1 LEESTKTRAVRVA
14 SMELLGVA
22 CQSRSD
28 VPSRLFSCE
37 LELRRKDSQTESVE
51 AEGCSS
57 DDAVK
62 AAVQSL
68 CSCEFAYELETSVE
82 TDGLEKFHVTVHE
95 SVESDS
101 AERNPREGM
110 GRYLAG
116 PNDNHDRAFGLAVA
130 LLRAVQHAGLLKAA
144 YRANNQ
150 KVFRG
155 WATQV
160 ADEVAETLGVS
171 KLSVQKRLQ
180 LESLILEHS
189 NRVASAAVV
198 TATNHPKPDSV
209 LSLFDTSAWLFD
221 SAGRRRDSY
230 TDTDLWLA
238 WYPGVANHDLTVQE
252 VTDSMPKAPP
262 SKIPWIVRLFE
273 NPDSWIRFRGAVD
286 LEAHDIMH
294 VLLGRGL
301 QDQDEAFIIGFAM
314 GTAKKVSWF
323 QYWVFKLV
331 IGKLYPEPYRIPRF
345 LQPAFDLG
353 VRCGQETGNRDLYK
367 QDLKRLLPLPLRE
380 ARQEAGIDMQV
391 VQRYFEQEQ
400 QRIPFTIASLRLP

>member
-1 LEESTKTRAVRVA
+1 
-14 SMELLGVA
+14 MELLRVA
-22 CQSRSD
+22 CQSPPD
-28 VPSRLFSCE
+28 APLGPFHCE
-37 LELRRKDSQTESVE
+37 LELRRKDSQTESIE
-51 AEGCSS
+51 AHGTSP

-68 CSCEFAYELETSVE
+68 CSSEFDYELETSVE
-82 TDGLEKFHVTVHE
+82 VDGLEKFFVTVHE
-95 SVESDS
+95 SAGSTSVAANS
-101 AERNPREGM
+101 REGM

-116 PNDNHDRAFGLAVA
+116 QNDNHDRSFGLAVA

-150 KVFRG
+150 KIFRG
-155 WATQV
+155 WASQV
-160 ADEVAETLGVS
+160 AEEVAEALEIPT
-171 KLSVQKRLQ
+171 LSVQKRLQ

-198 TATNHPKPDSV
+198 TAANHPRPDSV

-221 SAGRRRDSY
+221 SVGRRRDSY

-238 WYPGVANHDLTVQE
+238 WYPGVENHEQTVQE
-252 VTDSMPKAPP
+252 VIDSMPKAPP

-286 LEAHDIMH
+286 LEDHDIMH

-323 QYWVFKLV
+323 QYWVFKFV

-353 VRCGQETGNRDLYK
+353 VRCGQETGVRDLYK
-367 QDLKRLLPLPLRE
+367 QELKRLLTLPLRE
-380 ARQEAGIDMQV
+380 ARKQAGIDMQV